1 MDEISSAPGG
11 DVVLASTRAR
21 TLLWLTLFAIT
32 MAYVEAALVVHLRS
46 LYYPNT
52 LQSLFPLQLLSH
64 RDLAIELGR
73 EAMTIIMILSVALL
87 AAKNFAHRFAA
98 FVYIFGLWD
107 LGYYLWLK
115 VFIDWPQGWLEW
127 DVLFLIPWP
136 WFGPWLAPAAIAL
149 LFCLW
154 GGYVL
159 VTTSKPF
166 FTGRWVSLFLLG
178 AVFALFAFLSPAMPL
193 LAGGEEA
200 FRGYQPTHFP
210 WLLFAIGF
218 MLMVVSL
225 LGTLHQK

>member
-1 MDEISSAPGG
+1 M
-11 DVVLASTRAR
+11 VLASTRAR

-200 FRGYQPTHFP
+200 FRGYQSTHFP

>member
-1 MDEISSAPGG
+1 M
-11 DVVLASTRAR
+11 VLASTRAR

-32 MAYVEAALVVHLRS
+32 MAYVEAALVVHLHS

-98 FVYIFGLWD
+98 FVYIFGFWD

-115 VFIDWPQGWLEW
+115 VFIDWPQSWLEW

-200 FRGYQPTHFP
+200 FRGYQSTHFP

>member
-1 MDEISSAPGG
+1 MSNIRTGG
-11 DVVLASTRAR
+11 NVILASTRAR
-21 TLLWLTLFAIT
+21 TLLWLTLFSIT

-46 LYYPNT
+46 LYYPNDP
-52 LQSLFPLQLLSH
+52 QSIFPLQLLSH

-115 VFIDWPQGWLEW
+115 IFIDWPQSWLEW

-136 WFGPWLAPAAIAL
+136 WLGPWLTPTAIAL

-154 GGYVL
+154 GGYVF

-166 FTGRWVSLFLLG
+166 FTRRWISLFLLG
-178 AVFALFAFLSPAMPL
+178 TVLALFAFLAPAMPL

-200 FRGYQPTHFP
+200 FRGYQPTRFP
-210 WLLFAIGF
+210 WLLFAIGY

-225 LGTLHQK
+225 VGTLHQK